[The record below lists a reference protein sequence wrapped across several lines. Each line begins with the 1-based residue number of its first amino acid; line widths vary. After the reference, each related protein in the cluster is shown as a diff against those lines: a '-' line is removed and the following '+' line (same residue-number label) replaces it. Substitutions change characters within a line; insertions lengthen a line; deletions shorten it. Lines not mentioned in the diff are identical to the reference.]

1 MRNFR
6 HYEIW
11 KQSMTL
17 VKDIY
22 RHSLQLPDTE
32 KFGLRSQITRSA
44 VSIPSNI
51 AEGCSRRTDADF
63 SRFLEIALGSAFELE
78 TQIILMKDLNFFDVE
93 EYNKTITQLHSL
105 QKQINTLIQKIK
117 NVNAKS
123 Q

>member
-93 EYNKTITQLHSL
+93 EYNKTITELHSL